1 MPIQP
6 GLCDAMKK
14 KGTRRVQFLAEMDA
28 VVFWAQVLVPIVPHY
43 PKVEPKGGR
52 PPVPLENM
60 LRMYCLQNCYAL
72 SDPIAGETLWE
83 SDAIRQFAG
92 TEWAITR
99 TMKRRPPSPSG
110 TFWSRRLTE
119 ALFAE
124 TSANLPDKGIT
135 LRSGTLVY
143 TTIINAPSSTKNE
156 AKVRDPDMPP
166 TRKGNDW

>member
-1 MPIQP
+1 
-6 GLCDAMKK
+6 
-14 KGTRRVQFLAEMDA
+14 MDA

-92 TEWAITR
+92 IEVGDNQNHEETTTFSFWHLLEPKADR
-99 TMKRRPPSPSG
+99 GALRRDKRK
-110 TFWSRRLTE
+110 
-119 ALFAE
+119 
-124 TSANLPDKGIT
+124 SA
-135 LRSGTLVY
+135 
-143 TTIINAPSSTKNE
+143 
-156 AKVRDPDMPP
+156 
-166 TRKGNDW
+166 